1 MELTN
6 FPAPESTTPEQALVP
21 TIDFAADRLTVSAR
35 DLHGFM
41 EVKTKYQDWFP
52 RMCEYG
58 FTEGMDFNFLK
69 IEKVQ
74 QEGGRVVTRMID
86 DAALTIDMAK
96 EICMLQRNE
105 RGKQA
110 RLYFLQL
117 EKDWN
122 SPEKVMARALKI
134 ADAKLKAEQEQ
145 NRALTVANVQLAETN
160 AALEAQ
166 IEADAPRVMW
176 AKVAEGSK
184 DGMLI
189 REFVKFLRPLG
200 IVIGEKRMFADL
212 REKGYLIKA
221 EGRDRNKP
229 TQKAMELGL
238 FTVKERLVST
248 PDGESKLVTTPLL
261 TEKGKQYFTK
271 MYLARNTL
279 TVNAAATV

>member
-1 MELTN
+1 MEQKN
-6 FPAPESTTPEQALVP
+6 FTTPESMTPEQALVP

-41 EVKTKYQDWFP
+41 GVKTAFKDWFP

-58 FTEGMDFNFLK
+58 FTEGIDFCSFLS
-69 IEKVQ
+69 EST
-74 QEGGRVVTRMID
+74 GGRPAH

-110 RLYFLQL
+110 RLYFIQL

-134 ADAKLKAEQEQ
+134 ADAKLKAEQAQ
-145 NRALTVANVQLAETN
+145 NRALTAANTQLAETN
-160 AALEAQ
+160 AALTAQ

-176 AKVAEGSK
+176 AKAAEGSK

-189 REFVKFLRPLG
+189 REFCKFLRPLG
-200 IVIGEKRMFADL
+200 IEIGEKRMFADL
-212 REKGYLIKA
+212 RKRGWLIKA
-221 EGRDRNKP
+221 EGRDKNKP
-229 TQKAMELGL
+229 TQRAVEMGL
-238 FTVKERLVST
+238 FTVRERTIST
-248 PDGESKLVTTPLL
+248 SDGETLIKTTPLL
-261 TEKGKQYFTK
+261 TEKGKQYFTA
-271 MYLARNTL
+271 MYQKETR
-279 TVNAAATV
+279 VNAAVTA

>member
-1 MELTN
+1 MNELKIFENPMFGKIRVTMMN
-6 FPAPESTTPEQALVP
+6 GEPWFV
-21 TIDFAADRLTVSAR
+21 AADVCKALEIGNPSQA
-35 DLHGFM
+35 
-41 EVKTKYQDWFP
+41 
-52 RMCEYG
+52 
-58 FTEGMDFNFLK
+58 
-69 IEKVQ
+69 
-74 QEGGRVVTRMID
+74 VTRLD
-86 DAALTIDMAK
+86 DDERDTLISNEGATKGRPVNVVNEPGLYGLVLASRKKEAKAFKRWITHDVLPSIRKHGAYMTPQTLDRIISDPDFGIRLLTELKTEREQKAALQAENAALT
-96 EICMLQRNE
+96 
-105 RGKQA
+105 
-110 RLYFLQL
+110 
-117 EKDWN
+117 
-122 SPEKVMARALKI
+122 
-134 ADAKLKAEQEQ
+134 
-145 NRALTVANVQLAETN
+145 ETN

-221 EGRDRNKP
+221 EGRDHNKP

-271 MYLARNTL
+271 MYLARNAL